1 MGAGL
6 SENLT
11 ESGSYPPL
19 LGKSLVDAWL
29 AVSGPKGKTKGETKV
44 PAKAKAKAKATISM
58 SRAAHSSSDEE
69 LVKAKP
75 KSKAKKVQATTKVK
89 AETTISISRA
99 ANSSSDE
106 ELEKRLRK
114 AKVRATTKV
123 SGCPGVL
130 VSEEEPTKAT
140 PKEKTKAQASSG
152 EQPAK
157 IRKSWTTADSDS
169 N

>member
-1 MGAGL
+1 MGAGIG
-6 SENLT
+6 ENLT

-29 AVSGPKGKTKGETKV
+29 AVSGPKRKTNGKTKV

-75 KSKAKKVQATTKVK
+75 KSNAKKVQATTKVK
-89 AETTISISRA
+89 AETTTSISRA

-114 AKVRATTKV
+114 AVCATTKV

-130 VSEEEPTKAT
+130 VSHEEPTNPT
-140 PKEKTKAQASSG
+140 PKKKTTAQASSG